1 MSSRPVEVQ
10 NLFDALDRDR
20 PDELFET
27 LVQLPGAKLE
37 RIVST
42 GQATPP
48 GEWYDQT
55 DDEWVVLLSG
65 AARLRFESP
74 GTEHESDTEHE
85 LKAGD
90 YLLIPAH
97 CRHRVEWTS
106 PDELS
111 VWLALHFSS

>member
-1 MSSRPVEVQ
+1 MSNQPVEVR
-10 NLFDALDRDR
+10 NLFSTIDGEC

-27 LVQLPGAKLE
+27 LVQMPGAKLE

-48 GEWYDQT
+48 GEWYDQAGA
-55 DDEWVVLLSG
+55 EWVVLLAG
-65 AARLRFESP
+65 AARLRFDSP
-74 GTEHESDTEHE
+74 HAEHE
-85 LKAGD
+85 LKPGD

-106 PDELS
+106 PDEPT
-111 VWLALHFSS
+111 VWLALHFPPSDET